1 MWEAIS
7 KLGTTPL
14 TLLFA
19 AGLIICII
27 VMIKKGIFSFNKNGI
42 KIGNS
47 GETERRIIRAQ
58 LDAATASNQYIMEHL
73 PEKLRNDHGKLV
85 AELCFDKV
93 VEWIILNNLTDDPI
107 YISLKQEQILTTI
120 LSNTTDTFFRTPE
133 CMNFF
138 NEEVEKLIKKLYKI
152 KIFYEKN

>member
-27 VMIKKGIFSFNKNGI
+27 VMIKKGIFSFNKAGI

-58 LDAATASNQYIMEHL
+58 LDAATATRQ
-73 PEKLRNDHGKLV
+73 
-85 AELCFDKV
+85 
-93 VEWIILNNLTDDPI
+93 
-107 YISLKQEQILTTI
+107 
-120 LSNTTDTFFRTPE
+120 
-133 CMNFF
+133 
-138 NEEVEKLIKKLYKI
+138 
-152 KIFYEKN
+152 